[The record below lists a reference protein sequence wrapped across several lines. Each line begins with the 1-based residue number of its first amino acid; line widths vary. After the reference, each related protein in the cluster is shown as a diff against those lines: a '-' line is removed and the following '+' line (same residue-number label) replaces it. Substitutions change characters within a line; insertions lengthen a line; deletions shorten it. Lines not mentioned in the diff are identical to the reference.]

1 MGEHGGD
8 MAQILLVDDDAMV
21 RETIRHILVAEDHD
35 VASAQ
40 DGREAVEQFAAGN
53 FDLVVTDIIMPEKD
67 GIEIIKEFRQL
78 RPDIRILAISGGG
91 RIGNTDF
98 LRIAEKL
105 GAYAII
111 AKPFDPDEFV
121 EKVNFCLKRP

>member
-1 MGEHGGD
+1 
-8 MAQILLVDDDAMV
+8 MAQILLVDDDPMV
-21 RETIRHILVAEDHD
+21 RETIQHILLAEDHE
-35 VASAQ
+35 VTTAE
-40 DGREAVEQFAAGN
+40 DGREAVDRFAATN

-67 GIEIIKEFRQL
+67 GIEIIKEMRQQ
-78 RPDIRILAISGGG
+78 RSDIRILAVSGGG

-111 AKPFDPDEFV
+111 AKPFDP
-121 EKVNFCLKRP
+121 